1 MKYTLC
7 ITQQCNMRCQ
17 YCYIDKKDTEMSLSI
32 AKKIVDFIFKNTPS
46 KEKIDIGF
54 FGGEPLLEFELIKKI
69 TETIENHPSFNK
81 KLVELTVVTNGTIFS
96 DEIADFLNEHH
107 IGFCL
112 SCDGPPFVQDTLRCL
127 QDGKGS
133 SSIVTNTIRRA
144 KETLLSVL
152 VNAVYHPQTFR
163 YLPHV
168 VEYLA
173 SLGLKRIY
181 LNPDFSAPWSK
192 KEAELLSEIYGQ
204 ISKQY
209 IDFYLQKK
217 PHFISLIDSKIAVI
231 LGEGYKPLDR
241 CKMGTGEFAF
251 TPSGNIYPCERL
263 IGTDTGNGH
272 CIGNIASGLNRE
284 QMSCKTAPGME
295 INTECISCSLKDYCM
310 NWCGCSNYF
319 SSGYYNRVS
328 PFLCLSEKTAIL
340 TAFHTFRTL
349 EEKLGSAF
357 FNNLTEIHTGANC
370 MIGG

>member
-1 MKYTLC
+1 
-7 ITQQCNMRCQ
+7 MRCQ

-112 SCDGPPFVQDTLRCL
+112 SCDGPPFVQDTFRCL

-370 MIGG
+370 TIGG

>member
-1 MKYTLC
+1 
-7 ITQQCNMRCQ
+7 
-17 YCYIDKKDTEMSLSI
+17 MSLSI

-295 INTECISCSLKDYCM
+295 IKYRM
-310 NWCGCSNYF
+310 H
-319 SSGYYNRVS
+319 
-328 PFLCLSEKTAIL
+328 IL
-340 TAFHTFRTL
+340 QL
-349 EEKLGSAF
+349 EGLLHELVWLLQLLF
-357 FNNLTEIHTGANC
+357 IWVLQ
-370 MIGG
+370 

>member
-370 MIGG
+370 TIGG

>member
-328 PFLCLSEKTAIL
+328 PFLCLSEKNCD
-340 TAFHTFRTL
+340 
-349 EEKLGSAF
+349 
-357 FNNLTEIHTGANC
+357 FNCISYLPNP
-370 MIGG
+370 

>member
-1 MKYTLC
+1 
-7 ITQQCNMRCQ
+7 
-17 YCYIDKKDTEMSLSI
+17 MSLSI

-112 SCDGPPFVQDTLRCL
+112 SCDGPPFVQDTFRCL

-370 MIGG
+370 TIGG